1 MSIPHIRDIFLALVK
16 IIRSETAQESYEEES
31 DLACLIHLYPKEF
44 SMNAIVSPGD
54 DLTTTIRP
62 CVPGEIVDHWT
73 VKPYF
78 VVAPDE

>member
-1 MSIPHIRDIFLALVK
+1 M
-16 IIRSETAQESYEEES
+16 
-31 DLACLIHLYPKEF
+31 ACLIRLYPKEF

-78 VVAPDE
+78 VVAPVE